1 MRLALLVALVVV
13 SACGGSTAGSRS
25 GQQTVS
31 PAPSPSPTQSHP
43 LLEVLLPGQVV
54 LMDLTGHVVAST
66 PQVPVASNGFV
77 GLFPVGAGGDRAAYL
92 ETSSGVLWA
101 LHRDGHVER
110 LATTRASYSQV
121 LLSPDGEQWAWVEQT
136 TTQDGQ
142 VHSRLHVGAS
152 RGDHVIQ
159 EVTDPDHALRPFRWD
174 AAGLVVEREV
184 LGRGRYVPFDPATGP
199 VELVNP
205 QTGLVQPLKV
215 PLACTFEALASDAA
229 IACQTQNGSV
239 TTLTIVTPGGA
250 TLSETLPRPGFNAVG
265 NISFKPDSAGTKIVV
280 GGDSWNTTHPNV
292 AGQITTGIVDIRT
305 GGALQ
310 SLGPV
315 GLAPTG
321 GEDWVWLGD
330 GSIVAM
336 GWLHDP
342 ASDSGVWLLSADGTA
357 HRISSGQAFGVLN

>member
-1 MRLALLVALVVV
+1 VRLALLVALLVV

-54 LMDLTGHVVAST
+54 LMDLTGNIVAST

-77 GLFPVGAGGDRAAYL
+77 GLVPVGAGGDRAAYL

-110 LATTRASYSQV
+110 LATTPASYSQV

-136 TTQDGQ
+136 TTPDGQ

-152 RGDHVIQ
+152 GGDHVIQ

-215 PLACTFEALASDAA
+215 PLACTFEALAMDGT
-229 IACQTQNGSV
+229 IVCQTQSSSG
-239 TTLTIVTPGGA
+239 TTLTIITPGGA
-250 TLSETLPRPGFNAVG
+250 SSTTTLPRPGFNSAG
-265 NISFKPDSAGTKIVV
+265 NISFKPDSSATTLVI
-280 GGDSWNTTHPNV
+280 GGDTWDATHANV
-292 AGQITTGIVDIRT
+292 AGQLTTAIVDIRS

-310 SLGPV
+310 PLGPI
-315 GLAPTG
+315 GLAPAG
-321 GEDWVWLGD
+321 GEDWVWLHE
-330 GSIVAM
+330 GSMVTM

-342 ASDSGVWLLSADGTA
+342 SSDSGVWLLSADGTA